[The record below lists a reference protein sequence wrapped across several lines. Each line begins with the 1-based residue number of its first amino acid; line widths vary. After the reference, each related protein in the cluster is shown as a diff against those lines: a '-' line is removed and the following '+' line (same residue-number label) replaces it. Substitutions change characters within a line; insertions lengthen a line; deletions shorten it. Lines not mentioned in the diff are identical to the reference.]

1 MQFRRV
7 GKLHS
12 PHLLWM
18 NTQRPRQTPPHQQA
32 SFATWW
38 KKPQIDQGVQAG
50 KVVLGKYHV
59 TKKDLGFVR
68 QSAAT
73 TAARDILIQGVDYRN
88 RAMDGDLVA
97 VELLQTPPPSS
108 TAKSSKPAPAPTTLT
123 HSRPNLLAESNDAL
137 WCPTEHTV
145 QPAKPSTTSA
155 LPPIAVDASQP
166 VGRVVA
172 VLDPKTMQVAQGPKL
187 NHELVGTLQLP
198 SDANWKPGSRF
209 PANAAYSFL
218 QTDDPKTPSL
228 VVLRQNLPQEFL
240 DNPMEQKHTLY
251 RAKMD
256 SWPEGKKLPF
266 GAILGRVGTRGEI
279 YSETLALLL
288 KNNVSLAEWS
298 PEAMACVPS
307 KAEFEISPQDLKER
321 RDLRSELVFTI
332 DPPTAKDIDDAL
344 HCKQVGA
351 DEYEVGVHIADVSHF
366 VQPGTALDVE
376 ASQRCTS
383 VYLVQKCLP
392 MLPPMLSEELCS
404 LNPHCDRLAFS
415 VIWRMNSKG
424 ELVNTTPVWFGKSII
439 RSDCK
444 LDYPLAHSI
453 VTTGAWTSQD
463 PTRQPELF
471 TKSQVK
477 TALDAMVKI
486 GMNRRKLRFDPERG
500 GALNLTQYKLSFELD
515 SKTGNPVG
523 VKQYPIYETNQLVE
537 EFMLLC
543 NFLVAQ
549 RLLQGDVRKAFI
561 RHHPPPELSS
571 LDKVFKVL
579 GVDPKS
585 VCEATDGGVS
595 AGMLQRYLARV
606 QQGGDET
613 VLLVVREMLK
623 KPMKLAK
630 YAVSGDLA
638 ADKLRHWA
646 LNIRYYTH
654 FTSPIRRYADLIVHR
669 QLQALLVG
677 GEESEKSGPPLAWY
691 QTIAER
697 CNEKKEE
704 AKTASEDSDEL
715 YLNLYCQQ
723 RFQQKQ
729 AFHGT
734 AVVVELGA
742 KSIQLLMPEYGINK
756 RVHVENELGWKVI
769 RCQGNP
775 ASTPNS
781 NGGDEDEEEA
791 GAIEVQYLQV
801 ETKSG
806 ELMDL
811 RFLTK
816 LHVALVPLTNGKLG
830 FKMVSLGEVE
840 YK

>member
-1 MQFRRV
+1 M
-7 GKLHS
+7 
-12 PHLLWM
+12 
-18 NTQRPRQTPPHQQA
+18 
-32 SFATWW
+32 
-38 KKPQIDQGVQAG
+38 QAG
-50 KVVLGKYHV
+50 KIVLGKYHV

-68 QSAAT
+68 QQPGA
-73 TAARDILIQGVDYRN
+73 TAAALTRDILIQSVDHRN

-97 VELLQTPPPSS
+97 VELLQTPPLPSS
-108 TAKSSKPAPAPTTLT
+108 TSKPSKPAPAPTTLT
-123 HSRPNLLAESNDAL
+123 HSRPNLLAESSDAL

-145 QPAKPSTTSA
+145 QPSSSSP
-155 LPPIAVDASQP
+155 LPPPAPVDGLQP

-172 VLDPKTMQVAQGPKL
+172 VLDPKTLQVAPGPKL

-198 SDANWKPGSRF
+198 GDSNWKPGSRF
-209 PANAAYSFL
+209 PANAAYAFFQS
-218 QTDDPKTPSL
+218 DDAKMPSL

-240 DNPMEQKHTLY
+240 DNPMEQKYTLY

-266 GAILGRVGTRGEI
+266 GAILGRIGTRGEI

-307 KAEFEISPQDLKER
+307 KAEFDISPQDLQER
-321 RDLRSELVFTI
+321 RDLRGELVFTI

-344 HCKQVGA
+344 HCKQVGV

-366 VQPGTALDVE
+366 VRPGSALDVE

-424 ELVNTTPVWFGKSII
+424 ELVSTTPVWYGKSII

-453 VTTGAWTSQD
+453 VTTGEWTSQD

-471 TKSQVK
+471 SKAQVK
-477 TALDAMVKI
+477 TALDLMVKI
-486 GMNRRKLRFDPERG
+486 GMNRRKLRFDPDRG

-549 RLLQGDVRKAFI
+549 RLLQGDVSRAFI
-561 RHHPPPELSS
+561 RNHPPPELNS

-585 VCEATDGGVS
+585 VCEPTDGGVS

-606 QQGGDET
+606 QNAGDET

-630 YAVSGDLA
+630 YAVSGDLD

-654 FTSPIRRYADLIVHR
+654 FTSPIRRYADLVVHR

-677 GEESEKSGPPLAWY
+677 REQPDAPLAWY

-704 AKTASEDSDEL
+704 AKTASEDSDDL

-723 RFQQKQ
+723 QFQQKH

-742 KSIQLLMPEYGINK
+742 KSIQLLMPEYGIGK

-769 RCQGNP
+769 RCQGNT
-775 ASTPNS
+775 AN
-781 NGGDEDEEEA
+781 NNGGGGDGGGDEDEVV
-791 GAIEVQYLQV
+791 EVQYLQV
-801 ETKSG
+801 QTKSG

-830 FKMVSLGEVE
+830 FKMVAFGEVE